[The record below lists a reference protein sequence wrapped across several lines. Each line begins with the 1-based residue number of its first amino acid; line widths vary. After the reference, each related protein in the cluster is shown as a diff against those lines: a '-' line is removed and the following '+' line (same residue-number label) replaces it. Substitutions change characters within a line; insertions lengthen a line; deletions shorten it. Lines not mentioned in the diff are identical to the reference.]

1 MYPATSNGT
10 INFQINM
17 QNITKKIIVAVV
29 VVIVI
34 VGILIFF
41 FGRRTTKTGEP
52 TFLGKLFPESAPA
65 IQQPQQQIP
74 KEALI
79 STEIQEPSLSTE
91 KAQSLPVGS
100 LIRLS
105 KDAVSSIAVTGTTT
119 RYHKNIAENPGH
131 LFERQADGSD
141 SEKRISN
148 FTVPQILKVVWSN
161 DAKKA
166 VIFYALNEEIRKI
179 LVDYS
184 ESTPKTNFLP
194 DSVSAVAFSPDSKSM
209 TFINSLDETHNIFT
223 VNSDFGNQKKILDN
237 NVPNLE
243 ISWPVQNL
251 IALKTKSSFALLG
264 FLYTINSSGRNFT
277 KVVESLG
284 IDSVWNKDG
293 SGLIYTNSNLDLFY
307 LNTKTRTNKS
317 LGFKTV
323 AEKCIFSK
331 TKNNIVYCA
340 IPKIINE
347 ANYPDEWWQG
357 KIFFEDNIIAI
368 DTETLDLVL
377 FAETLSDVVNLV
389 LSENETHLLFKDKN
403 TEELWSLKL
412 R

>member
-1 MYPATSNGT
+1 
-10 INFQINM
+10 M
-17 QNITKKIIVAVV
+17 QNITKKIIIA

-34 VGILIFF
+34 TIMATLIFF
-41 FGRRTTKTGEP
+41 FGRKTTKTGES
-52 TFLGKLFPESAPA
+52 TFLGKLFPESSPA

-79 STEIQEPSLSTE
+79 STEIQKPSLSPE
-91 KAQSLPVGS
+91 KSQSLLAGS

-105 KDAVSSIAVTGTTT
+105 EDAVSSIAVTGTTT

-141 SEKRISN
+141 EEKRVSN
-148 FTVPQILKVVWSN
+148 FTIPQVLKVVWSP

-166 VIFYALNEEIRKI
+166 VIFYALNDEIRKI
-179 LVDYS
+179 LVNYA
-184 ESTPKTNFLP
+184 ETTPKTNFLP
-194 DSVSAVAFSPDSKSM
+194 DSVSDIAFSPDSKSM
-209 TFINSLDETHNIFT
+209 TFINSLNETHNIFT

-243 ISWPVQNL
+243 ISWPAQNL
-251 IALKTKSSFALLG
+251 IALKTKSSYAMLG
-264 FLYTINSSGRNFT
+264 FLYTINSSGGNFT

-293 SGLIYTNSNLDLFY
+293 SGLVYTNSNLDLFY
-307 LNTKTRTNKS
+307 LDTKIGTNKS

-331 TKNNIVYCA
+331 IKNNIVYCA

-377 FAETLSDVVNLV
+377 FAETLSDVVNPVSLDGD
-389 LSENETHLLFKDKN
+389 TYLLFKDRN
-403 TEELWSLKL
+403 TGELWSLKL
-412 R
+412 K